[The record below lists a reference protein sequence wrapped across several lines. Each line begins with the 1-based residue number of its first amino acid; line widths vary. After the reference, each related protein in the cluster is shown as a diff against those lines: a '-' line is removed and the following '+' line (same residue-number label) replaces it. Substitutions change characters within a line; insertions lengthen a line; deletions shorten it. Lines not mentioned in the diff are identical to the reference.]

1 MAPAA
6 SRPPPTLQAAPEL
19 SGLRGAGKM
28 RNGKVKMGLMAA
40 VGAAMLWLCLAVPAL
55 AGPLE
60 DGAAAYE
67 RKDYATALRLWRP
80 LAGQGHA
87 RAQFHLGGMYDIGQG
102 VPQDDAQAV
111 AWYRKAAD
119 QGLAETQFNL
129 GTMYAKGEGV
139 PQDYAQAVAWYRKTA
154 DQGHADAQNN
164 LGFMYGAGQGVPQ
177 DFVQAY
183 LWSNLAAAA
192 LPDGDDRKRA
202 VNGRDMVAA
211 RMTPAQL
218 AEAQRLAREWKPE

>member
-1 MAPAA
+1 MFLSGFHENECRDGQNGSGCRP
-6 SRPPPTLQAAPEL
+6 PPPTLQAAPEL

-111 AWYRKAAD
+111 AWYRK
-119 QGLAETQFNL
+119 T
-129 GTMYAKGEGV
+129 V
-139 PQDYAQAVAWYRKTA
+139 

>member
-6 SRPPPTLQAAPEL
+6 ARPPTLQAAPEL

-111 AWYRKAAD
+111 AWYRK
-119 QGLAETQFNL
+119 
-129 GTMYAKGEGV
+129 
-139 PQDYAQAVAWYRKTA
+139 TA

>member
-1 MAPAA
+1 MITRDEFHEKRCFYPVSMKMSVGMARMAPAA
-6 SRPPPTLQAAPEL
+6 ARPPTLQAAPEL

-111 AWYRKAAD
+111 AWYRK
-119 QGLAETQFNL
+119 
-129 GTMYAKGEGV
+129 
-139 PQDYAQAVAWYRKTA
+139 TA